1 MVTAFAFEPPLSEL
15 ERSIKTYRP
24 RATLSERVAQRRSR
38 MRPFVD
44 HARAKY
50 PDTSPSWIATILRRD
65 NEFNL
70 LFRESRRTIEADVG
84 AIMNPAETGDDEF
97 EDEEFEDEE

>member
-1 MVTAFAFEPPLSEL
+1 
-15 ERSIKTYRP
+15 
-24 RATLSERVAQRRSR
+24 